1 MHIRH
6 QKLRVYRY
14 NGQFCI
20 PDMISGSSTET
31 SRVYRNMPKFLLLQN
46 IPDGVSF
53 GLNTINHAT
62 LLSLSSVLP
71 LSRPLASPSSYRMLL
86 FFLSL
91 QTLQRTPKRQNN
103 DNCRHGSHSNCSVM
117 RSKGNELPP
126 TSGSALGY
134 QRAMDFSS

>member
-1 MHIRH
+1 
-6 QKLRVYRY
+6 
-14 NGQFCI
+14 
-20 PDMISGSSTET
+20 
-31 SRVYRNMPKFLLLQN
+31 MPKFLLLQN

-134 QRAMDFSS
+134 QRAMDFSSWGPSSARRSAFLYSALASDVRKHASELSFP